1 MSRALTTPFRLAWLP
16 IAAFLRL
23 LGFGAGVGPGSW
35 RPPVEDSRYHLWQEI
50 QARREG
56 TDEKLGT
63 FAGAGRAAGPS
74 RGSAPAAPGSGTGKR
89 GLALVAV
96 IATLVAAVGALAYFS
111 GSGFGFASAVVGTT
125 NAVTISPGTA
135 TTGLY
140 PGGSAD
146 VAVSITNPNSTAVHL
161 PSLVLDASQGTGGF
175 AVDGPNPG
183 CNLGSL
189 SFNGPQTDSGGDFV
203 VPANGTLGRDLIG
216 AVSMDVSAVNACQGL
231 TFEVFLKAGP

>member
-1 MSRALTTPFRLAWLP
+1 MGLTKPFRLAWLP

-23 LGFGAGVGPGSW
+23 LGFGAGVCPGSW
-35 RPPVEDSRYHLWQEI
+35 RPPVEDSRYHLWQDI
-50 QARREG
+50 QARRESAN
-56 TDEKLGT
+56 EKLGT
-63 FAGAGRAAGPS
+63 FAGADREAGP
-74 RGSAPAAPGSGTGKR
+74 RRRSAPAASGRRTGKR
-89 GLALVAV
+89 GLPLVAV
-96 IATLVAAVGALAYFS
+96 VATLVTSVGALAYFS
-111 GSGFGFASAVVGTT
+111 GSGLGFASAVVGTT

-146 VAVSITNPNSTAVHL
+146 VAVSIVNPNGTAVHL
-161 PSLVLDASQGTGGF
+161 PSLVLDTSEGTGGF

-203 VPANGTLGRDLIG
+203 VPANGTLGRDLSG
-216 AVSMDVSAVNACQGL
+216 AVSMNVSAVNACQGL
-231 TFEVFLKAGP
+231 MFEVFLKAGP

>member
-1 MSRALTTPFRLAWLP
+1 MNRALTTPFRLAWLP

-35 RPPVEDSRYHLWQEI
+35 RPPVEDSRYHLWQEV
-50 QARREG
+50 QARRES
-56 TDEKLGT
+56 TAD
-63 FAGAGRAAGPS
+63 RAAGP
-74 RGSAPAAPGSGTGKR
+74 RGTSPPAARSRGTGKR

-96 IATLVAAVGALAYFS
+96 IATLVAAIGALAYLS

-146 VAVSITNPNSTAVHL
+146 VAVSISNPNSTAVHL
-161 PSLVLDASQGTGGF
+161 PSLVLDTSQGTGGF
-175 AVDGPNPG
+175 AVDGPDPG

-189 SFNGPQTDSGGDFV
+189 SFDGPQTDSGGDFV
-203 VPANGTLGRDLIG
+203 VPANGTLGRDLSG

-231 TFEVFLKAGP
+231 TFKVFLKAGP

>member
-1 MSRALTTPFRLAWLP
+1 MGLTTPFRLAWLP

-50 QARREG
+50 QARRES
-56 TDEKLGT
+56 TAD
-63 FAGAGRAAGPS
+63 RAAVP
-74 RGSAPAAPGSGTGKR
+74 RRTPPPAAPGRRTGKR

-111 GSGFGFASAVVGTT
+111 GSGFGFASAVVGATSP
-125 NAVTISPGTA
+125 VTISPGTA

-146 VAVSITNPNSTAVHL
+146 VAVSISNPNSTAVHL
-161 PSLVLDASQGTGGF
+161 SSLVLDTSQGTGGF
-175 AVDGPNPG
+175 AVDGTDPG

-203 VPANGTLGRDLIG
+203 VPANGTLARDLSG
-216 AVSMDVSAVNACQGL
+216 AVSMDVTAVNACQGL
-231 TFEVFLKAGP
+231 TFKVFLKAGP

>member
-1 MSRALTTPFRLAWLP
+1 M
-16 IAAFLRL
+16 
-23 LGFGAGVGPGSW
+23 
-35 RPPVEDSRYHLWQEI
+35 
-50 QARREG
+50 
-56 TDEKLGT
+56 
-63 FAGAGRAAGPS
+63 
-74 RGSAPAAPGSGTGKR
+74 
-89 GLALVAV
+89 
-96 IATLVAAVGALAYFS
+96 AAVGALAYFS

-146 VAVSITNPNSTAVHL
+146 VAVSISNPNSTAVHL
-161 PSLVLDASQGTGGF
+161 PSLVLDTSQGTGGF
-175 AVDGPNPG
+175 AVDGPDPG

-203 VPANGTLGRDLIG
+203 VPANGTLGRDLSG

-231 TFEVFLKAGP
+231 TFKVFLKAGP